1 MNEGYI
7 KLFRQMTAWEW
18 YLDTNV
24 KCLFIHCLLKANWE
38 DKKFKGKVIPRGS
51 FLTSYDKLSK
61 ELKLSEKQMRVA
73 LKKLNRTNEVA
84 SEKMLNGTLITV
96 LNYESYQSEGK
107 QEGTQRADEGQTEGR
122 RRAKNKLNKAS
133 EVASHKMLNST
144 LKTVLNYECYQSD
157 GKQEGTQ
164 RANEWHTNGKKRATT
179 KELKKE
185 VKELKEVKNKYGFY
199 KHVLLT
205 STEYNSLQVEYG
217 NVDELITYLDE
228 YIEMT
233 GKKYKSHY
241 LAVRKWVVEAVKE
254 RNIKKQ
260 SKKIDVLPDYYADA
274 KNGEVDNLDEKV
286 TLEEIN
292 ALQENLKSL
301 GG

>member
-7 KLFRQMTAWEW
+7 KLFRQMIAWEW
-18 YLDTNV
+18 YLDANV

-38 DKKFKGKVIPRGS
+38 DKNFKGKVIPRGA

-61 ELKLSEKQMRVA
+61 ELKLTVKQIRTA
-73 LKKLNRTNEVA
+73 LGKLNKTNEVA
-84 SEKMLNGTLITV
+84 SHKMLNGTLITV

-107 QEGTQRADEGQTEGR
+107 QDGSRRADEGQTKGR
-122 RRAKNKLNKAS
+122 R
-133 EVASHKMLNST
+133 
-144 LKTVLNYECYQSD
+144 
-157 GKQEGTQ
+157 
-164 RANEWHTNGKKRATT
+164 RATT
-179 KELKKE
+179 KELKE
-185 VKELKEVKNKYGFY
+185 YKELKEVKNKYGSY

-205 STEYNSLQVEYG
+205 STEYNSLQDEYG
-217 NVDELITYLDE
+217 NADELITFLDE

-241 LAVRKWVVEAVKE
+241 LAVRKWVVEAFKE

-260 SKKIDVLPDYYADA
+260 SKKIDVLPNYYVDA
-274 KNGEVDNLDEKV
+274 KNGKSDNLDEKV
-286 TLEEIN
+286 TIKELN